1 MFDRPPHLMK
11 AAQLSALEGP
21 SVLRV
26 ADVPVPSDTG
36 RVLIEVR
43 AAGVSYPDLLM
54 TYGKYQKQVPAPFVP
69 GIEIAGVVAAA
80 PTGSAVSVGDDV
92 VAFSADQGG
101 YAEFVTVDPSA
112 VAPKPPELDFGQAA
126 ALMANFQT
134 THFALTRRSQVRQG
148 QTVLVLGAA
157 GGVGTAGIQV
167 AHALGAR
174 VIAVVHRSGT
184 EELLRTL
191 GADHVVAL
199 ADGWATQVRELT
211 NGVGVDVVLD
221 PIGGVAFDDAV
232 RTLASE
238 GQLLVIG
245 FAAGGIPSVKVNR
258 LLMRNASVVGV
269 AWGEYVRS
277 NPTVFRESVDSLAK
291 LIADGLRPH
300 ITARYPLDGAAA
312 ALAALE
318 RGEIV
323 AKAVLD
329 LS

>member
-80 PTGSAVSVGDDV
+80 PKGSAVS
-92 VAFSADQGG
+92 
-101 YAEFVTVDPSA
+101 
-112 VAPKPPELDFGQAA
+112 
-126 ALMANFQT
+126 
-134 THFALTRRSQVRQG
+134 
-148 QTVLVLGAA
+148 
-157 GGVGTAGIQV
+157 
-167 AHALGAR
+167 
-174 VIAVVHRSGT
+174 
-184 EELLRTL
+184 
-191 GADHVVAL
+191 
-199 ADGWATQVRELT
+199 
-211 NGVGVDVVLD
+211 
-221 PIGGVAFDDAV
+221 
-232 RTLASE
+232 
-238 GQLLVIG
+238 
-245 FAAGGIPSVKVNR
+245 
-258 LLMRNASVVGV
+258 VGV